1 MTTILELR
9 EKLKGLYANYST
21 YIEIVLKLVLALIC
35 LLWIRSAFNGTG
47 LFNNTY
53 VILVSALLCSV
64 FPLRM
69 TPLISGIF
77 IVGQAFEI
85 GLDAGAVMLI
95 MFLIVMIFFFRFAPD
110 DGLAMILT
118 PIGLSLGIP
127 AFIPLC
133 VGVRRKPVSAVAVV
147 FGSYVYHQILLLSGN
162 RAALSELPLTEFMDR
177 FNLIFINLV
186 ENRNMVVGMFAM
198 TAVIVITYGVCR
210 LGFDHAFE
218 VAVGVGAVVYVVFI
232 LMGNSVA
239 GSTYSVPVVIG
250 MTLVGALFALAVEFF
265 FLSLNYKGTEKVEFE
280 DDEYYY
286 YVRAVPKMYAY
297 KRRIQIEKEEEAA
310 DGESASEEV
319 PDIAHPDVNSVDFER
334 KLEDS
339 LKNL

>member
-21 YIEIVLKLVLALIC
+21 YIEIVLKLVLALVC
-35 LLWIRSAFNGTG
+35 LMWIRSAFDGTG
-47 LFNNTY
+47 IFSNTY

-77 IVGQAFEI
+77 IVGQAFEL
-85 GLDAGAVMLI
+85 GLDVGAIFAV
-95 MFLIVMIFFFRFAPD
+95 MFLIIIIFFFRFAPD

-118 PIGLSLGIP
+118 PVGLSLGIP

-133 VGVRRKPVSAVAVV
+133 VGVRKKPTAAVAVI
-147 FGSYVYHQILLLSGN
+147 FGSYVYHQILRLNES
-162 RAALSELPLTEFMDR
+162 RAALAELPLTEFMDR
-177 FNLIFINLV
+177 FDLIFINLIA
-186 ENRNMVVGMFAM
+186 NRNMVVGMFAM
-198 TAVIVITYGVCR
+198 TAAIVITFAVCR
-210 LGFDHAFE
+210 LGFNHAFE
-218 VAVGVGAVVYVVFI
+218 AAVVFGGVVYVVFI
-232 LMGNSVA
+232 LMGNSMA
-239 GSTYSVPVVIG
+239 GSTFAVPSVIG
-250 MTLVGALFALAVEFF
+250 MTLVSTLLALVVEFY
-265 FLSLNYKGTEKVEFE
+265 FLSLNYKGTEKMEFE

-297 KRRIQIEKEEEAA
+297 KRRIQLEKEEEAA
-310 DGESASEEV
+310 EGGPAVEEV

>member
-9 EKLKGLYANYST
+9 EKIKGLYANYST

-35 LLWIRSAFNGTG
+35 LMWIRSAFEGTSF
-47 LFNNTY
+47 FNNTY

-69 TPLISGIF
+69 TPLVSGIF
-77 IVGQAFEI
+77 IVGQAFEL
-85 GLDAGAVMLI
+85 GLDVGAIFAV

-118 PIGLSLGIP
+118 PVCLSLGIP
-127 AFIPLC
+127 AFMPLC
-133 VGVRRKPVSAVAVV
+133 VGVRKKPSAAVAVI
-147 FGSYVYHQILLLSGN
+147 FGSYVYHQVLQVSAN
-162 RAALSELPLTEFMDR
+162 RAALEELPLTEFLDR

-186 ENRNMVVGMFAM
+186 ENRNMVAGMFAM
-198 TAVIVITYGVCR
+198 AATVVITYAVCR

-218 VAVGVGAVVYVVFI
+218 AAIASGAVVYVVFI

-239 GSTYSVPVVIG
+239 GSTFAVPSLIG
-250 MTLVGALFALAVEFF
+250 MTLVAALLALVAEFY
-265 FLSLNYKGTEKVEFE
+265 FLSLDYKGTEKMEFE

-297 KRRIQIEKEEEAA
+297 KRRIQLEKEEEAEGGA
-310 DGESASEEV
+310 AAEEV
-319 PDIAHPDVNSVDFER
+319 PDIAHPDVSSVDFEQ